1 MTLIFI
7 MALVLCVVAGAVV
20 KYAIEKTVSKNNRP
34 RCARGQCGEL
44 GWSIVRKDSETC
56 HAVCKK
62 CGWTSHFDVKRQ
74 QVD

>member
-7 MALVLCVVAGAVV
+7 VGLVLSVLAGALVKCF
-20 KYAIEKTVSKNNRP
+20 IERTISRKSRP
-34 RCARGQCGEL
+34 KCGRGQCGEL

-56 HAVCKK
+56 HAVCVK
-62 CGWTSHFDVKRQ
+62 CGWVSHFDVKRQ